1 MFVDLKVVKLY
12 LVLKEVETNKWDTH
26 LTQMMSRNSLLL
38 HPGDTTTEDME
49 DFKDEM
55 VKSLGSRRMESQ
67 PFPVVEVKVMNKQNG
82 SSSYKPGQPNYL
94 KRHVNHLILLVPVE
108 EEDEG
113 HADGQLPDVPAQA
126 VQEVH
131 DVSAQSVKEV
141 HDQNDVAA
149 ATTQQPRSASQ
160 DFNEEHSQ
168 VPRQEDD
175 EALTQPCQ
183 VDEELGGECSR
194 GRRKTTRVT
203 RSTAAARH

>member
-1 MFVDLKVVKLY
+1 MREGDVCLLQEADAFRADWRLCVVE
-12 LVLKEVETNKWDTH
+12 EVYADAKGNV
-26 LTQMMSRNSLLL
+26 RN
-38 HPGDTTTEDME
+38 
-49 DFKDEM
+49 
-55 VKSLGSRRMESQ
+55 
-67 PFPVVEVKVMNKQNG
+67 VEVKVMNKQNG

-183 VDEELGGECSR
+183 VNEELDGECSR